1 MSPALI
7 PLIGPIINGVTEL
20 FSDPVKFT
28 AETAKTKTSGLGAVG
43 IVSTIAIAQTEEQA
57 ITAIVSGV
65 VSFLLILYKKKKAQ

>member
-28 AETAKTKTSGLGAVG
+28 AETAKTKTSGVGAAGLV
-43 IVSTIAIAQTEEQA
+43 TAITLAQTEEQA
-57 ITAIVSGV
+57 VTAIVSGV
-65 VSFLLILYKKKKAQ
+65 VSFLLILYKEKKAQ

>member
-7 PLIGPIINGVTEL
+7 PLIGPVINGITEL

-28 AETAKTKTSGLGAVG
+28 AETAKTKTSGLGAAGLVTT
-43 IVSTIAIAQTEEQA
+43 VAIAQTEEQA
-57 ITAIVSGV
+57 LTAIASGI